1 MITKERMKEGFIYI
15 VSNNA
20 FPGFYKVGVTADIQ
34 SRLRVYQTSDPKRK
48 YKMEFYIFH
57 PDCYKAEKE
66 IKKMMKFFAKS
77 QRNEWFE
84 VALPVAITRLQEQVE
99 CE

>member
-1 MITKERMKEGFIYI
+1 MKGGYLYI
-15 VSNNA
+15 VTNPVH
-20 FPGFYKVGVTADIQ
+20 PGFVKVGVTEDIKE
-34 SRLRVYQTSDPKRK
+34 RLHVYQTSDPKRK

-84 VALPVAITRLQEQVE
+84 VSLPIAITRLQEQVE

>member
-1 MITKERMKEGFIYI
+1 MKSGYLYI
-15 VSNNA
+15 VTNPVH
-20 FPGFYKVGVTADIQ
+20 PGWVKVGVTEDIKE
-34 SRLRVYQTSDPKRK
+34 RLHVYQTGDPKRK

-66 IKKMMKFFAKS
+66 IKKTMRHFAKTCK
-77 QRNEWFE
+77 NEWFE
-84 VALPVAITRLQEQVE
+84 VSLPIAITRLQEQVE